1 MLNSRLFEPGRLG
14 TLTLP
19 NRIIY
24 SPMSLRSTDGHGHY
38 TEAAIASMELRAEGG
53 CGLVIAPGAMAWAS
67 STGYGLSVSIAE
79 DDAIPHMREVA
90 RRIRRH
96 GACAALQIGARGT
109 RTEGGAESIA
119 PSAMRFG
126 YEARIPRALSVEE
139 IEGFVRDF
147 GQAARRARE
156 AGFDAVLLHACTG
169 KLLSMFMSPYSNRR
183 TDCYGGTTE
192 NRMRF
197 VLDALAA
204 MKRDAGSDFPVM
216 ARMSVDERLGE
227 RGVQAEEGV
236 RMAAMLDAAGA
247 DGIQVMSGT
256 QERIWNTS
264 CGYFYPDAYAGD
276 LNRPVRNAVNCAVIA
291 AGKLGNPD
299 VAEVVLERGDADFIS
314 LGRPLLVD
322 PFWPKKVREGH
333 SGEIRRCT
341 GCLNCFTFASRQ
353 DIEPR
358 GVSCTV
364 NPGVLREPEFDALS
378 PALRRKRILV
388 AGGGLAGMEAAA
400 VLAARGHDV
409 ELHEAAE
416 ELGGQWV
423 IASHAPYRKEYR
435 HLVPWLERR
444 MRMSGVRV
452 FLNSSVD
459 ADRLLR
465 IAPEYVVLAIG
476 AKPRELPFPA
486 SRPEAAGPEVVQG
499 CDVIMDRAR
508 AGQRVV
514 VVGGRYVG
522 MEAALK
528 LAEAGRHVSII
539 DAGEIA
545 RDTNPRLNG
554 VYRDRLVELGVYM
567 YPNTPLLGFTGNGV
581 DAAHIGSLLHLPCDT
596 VVLAI
601 GTVSVQAPELEAA
614 AARCGAGCRRIGDC
628 RKVGDALYALREG
641 AELGRRI

>member
-1 MLNSRLFEPGRLG
+1 M
-14 TLTLP
+14 
-19 NRIIY
+19 
-24 SPMSLRSTDGHGHY
+24 
-38 TEAAIASMELRAEGG
+38 
-53 CGLVIAPGAMAWAS
+53 
-67 STGYGLSVSIAE
+67 
-79 DDAIPHMREVA
+79 
-90 RRIRRH
+90 
-96 GACAALQIGARGT
+96 
-109 RTEGGAESIA
+109 
-119 PSAMRFG
+119 
-126 YEARIPRALSVEE
+126 
-139 IEGFVRDF
+139 
-147 GQAARRARE
+147 
-156 AGFDAVLLHACTG
+156 
-169 KLLSMFMSPYSNRR
+169 
-183 TDCYGGTTE
+183 
-192 NRMRF
+192 
-197 VLDALAA
+197 
-204 MKRDAGSDFPVM
+204 
-216 ARMSVDERLGE
+216 
-227 RGVQAEEGV
+227 
-236 RMAAMLDAAGA
+236 
-247 DGIQVMSGT
+247 
-256 QERIWNTS
+256 
-264 CGYFYPDAYAGD
+264 
-276 LNRPVRNAVNCAVIA
+276 
-291 AGKLGNPD
+291 
-299 VAEVVLERGDADFIS
+299 
-314 LGRPLLVD
+314 
-322 PFWPKKVREGH
+322 
-333 SGEIRRCT
+333 
-341 GCLNCFTFASRQ
+341 
-353 DIEPR
+353 
-358 GVSCTV
+358 
-364 NPGVLREPEFDALS
+364 LREPEFDALS

-486 SRPEAAGPEVVQG
+486 SRPEVVQG

-528 LAEAGRHVSII
+528 LAETGRHVSII

-614 AARCGAGCRRIGDC
+614 AARCGAGCQLVGDC

>member
-1 MLNSRLFEPGRLG
+1 M
-14 TLTLP
+14 
-19 NRIIY
+19 
-24 SPMSLRSTDGHGHY
+24 
-38 TEAAIASMELRAEGG
+38 
-53 CGLVIAPGAMAWAS
+53 
-67 STGYGLSVSIAE
+67 SIAE
-79 DDAIPHMREVA
+79 DDAIPYMREVA
-90 RRIRRH
+90 RRIKRH
-96 GACAALQIGARGT
+96 GARAALQIGARGT

-126 YEARIPRALSVEE
+126 YEAKIPRELTVEE

-204 MKRDAGSDFPVM
+204 MKKEAGRDFPVM
-216 ARMSVDERLGE
+216 VRMSVDERLGE
-227 RGVQAEEGV
+227 RGVQTEEGV

-264 CGYFYPDAYAGD
+264 CGYFYPDAYAEG
-276 LNRPVRNAVNCAVIA
+276 LNRPVRDAVNCALIA

-299 VAEVVLERGDADFIS
+299 VAEAVLERGDADFIS

-322 PFWPKKVREGH
+322 PFWPKKVLEGRY
-333 SGEIRRCT
+333 GEIRRCI
-341 GCLNCFTFASRQ
+341 GCLNCFTFASRK

-364 NPGVLREPEFDALS
+364 NPGVLREPEFDMIS
-378 PALRRKRILV
+378 PAESRKRILV
-388 AGGGLAGMEAAA
+388 VGGGLAGMEAAA
-400 VLAARGHDV
+400 VLAARGHEV

-416 ELGGQWV
+416 ELGGQWI
-423 IASHAPYRKEYR
+423 IASHAPYRKDYR
-435 HLVPWLERR
+435 SLVPWLEYR

-452 FLNSSVD
+452 FLNSRVD

-465 IAPEYVVLAIG
+465 IAPGYVVLATG
-476 AKPRELPFPA
+476 AEPRKLPLSA
-486 SRPEAAGPEVVQG
+486 SRPEVVQG
-499 CDVIMDRAR
+499 CDVIMDRVR
-508 AGQRVV
+508 PGQRVV
-514 VVGGRYVG
+514 VVGGRYIG
-522 MEAALK
+522 MESAVK
-528 LAEAGRHVSII
+528 LAETGRHVSII

-545 RDTNPRLNG
+545 QNTNPRLSG

-567 YPNTPLLGFTGNGV
+567 YPNTPLLGFTGDGV

-601 GTVSVQAPELEAA
+601 GTVSVKAPELEDA

-628 RKVGDALYALREG
+628 RKIGDALYAIREG
-641 AELGRRI
+641 AELGREL